1 MPGRIPSH
9 FIDDL
14 LNRTDIVDVIETRIT
29 LQKKGR
35 EYLACCPF
43 HNEKT
48 PSFTVSPE
56 KQFYHCFGCGMHG
69 SAISFLM
76 EYEGLEF
83 VDAIEELASHAGVE
97 VPREAGRTTPQID
110 KTLYQILEQTA
121 QVFKQQLKET
131 IVAIDYLKLR
141 GLSGKVSAEFDI
153 GYAFPGW
160 DSLSTALQKKGISAQ
175 RLLDAGLVI
184 SKTGGGHYDRFRN
197 RIMFPIRDRRGRVI
211 GFGGRVMGD
220 ETPKYLNSPE
230 TAVFSKGRELY
241 GLYQARK
248 SQRDLSCLVVVEGYL
263 DVVSLAQYGISNCV
277 ASLGTAVTV
286 NHLQALFRATAKVV
300 FCFDGDRAGRQAA
313 WRALEVALPS
323 MAEGRQIAF
332 MFLPDTEDPDSIIR
346 KEGAEGFSSRITAAT
361 PFSEFFY
368 DRLSTDIDL
377 THIDGHALL
386 VEKARPLLDKMPQ
399 GVFRHM
405 MVEKL
410 ATISRINSQKLSTLM
425 GSSQQIVAKSRVK
438 ERRSSKPQIRKKPI
452 RTAIRLVL
460 EVPKLA
466 LSVDNEKLN
475 GLNLAGIVLLQQLI
489 AIIQSSPQITCGA
502 LLERWRDSEEGEQL
516 TKLMRLPLG
525 LPEDGYETEF
535 NDIIEWLKKLAVEQK
550 IERLL
555 EKDHL
560 GTLKQ
565 EEKRELKD
573 LYLCAGNKT
582 K

>member
-35 EYLACCPF
+35 EYQACCPF

-97 VPREAGRTTPQID
+97 VPREAGRTNNKID
-110 KTLYQILEQTA
+110 KTLYQILEQAA

-131 IVAIDYLKLR
+131 TLAIDYLKSR
-141 GLSGKVSAEFDI
+141 GLSGKVSADFDI
-153 GYAFPGW
+153 GYALPGW
-160 DSLSTALQKKGISAQ
+160 DGLTTVLQTKGITAQ
-175 RLLDAGLVI
+175 QLLDAGLVI

-211 GFGGRVMGD
+211 GFGGRVMAD

-248 SQRDLSCLVVVEGYL
+248 SQRDLASLVVVEGYM
-263 DVVSLAQYGISNCV
+263 DVVSLAQYGVSNCV
-277 ASLGTAVTV
+277 ASLGTAITE
-286 NHLQALFRATAKVV
+286 NHLQALFRASPKVV

-313 WRALEVALPS
+313 WRALELALPS

-332 MFLPDTEDPDSIIR
+332 MFLPETEDPDSIIR
-346 KEGAEGFSSRITAAT
+346 KEGADGFLSRITGAM

-368 DRLSTDIDL
+368 DRLSADIDL
-377 THIDGHALL
+377 SHIDGHALL
-386 VEKARPLLDKMPQ
+386 VEKARPLLDKMPK

-405 MVEKL
+405 MFEKL
-410 ATISRINSQKLSTLM
+410 ATISRINSEKLSTLM
-425 GSSQQIVAKSRVK
+425 GSSQQIAAKSRVN
-438 ERRSSKPQIRKKPI
+438 ERSSSKTQIRKKPI

-460 EVPKLA
+460 EVPQLA
-466 LSVDNEKLN
+466 LSVENEKLH
-475 GLNLAGIVLLQQLI
+475 GLNLAGVTLLQQLI
-489 AIIQSSPQITCGA
+489 EIIQSSPHITCGA

-516 TKLMRLPLG
+516 TKLMQLPQNV
-525 LPEDGYETEF
+525 PEDGFEKEF
-535 NDIIEWLKKLAVEQK
+535 NDIIEWLKRLAVEQK

-555 EKDHL
+555 EKGRL

-565 EEKRELKD
+565 EEMRELQDSLVAKQSE
-573 LYLCAGNKT
+573 
-582 K
+582 